1 MEVTMDTKVNNFKVL
16 LTLAGLLNI
25 VALILIIMPV
35 IHLTPL
41 TLIISAVFGGG
52 LMELAL
58 IIYIIIV
65 TRDLIRRGVL

>member
-1 MEVTMDTKVNNFKVL
+1 MNTKVNKFKVFL
-16 LTLAGLLNI
+16 VFAGVLNI

-52 LMELAL
+52 LMALAL

-65 TRDLIRRGVL
+65 TRDLIKRGVL

>member
-1 MEVTMDTKVNNFKVL
+1 MTTKINYFKVA
-16 LTLAGLLNI
+16 LTLAGVLNI

-52 LMELAL
+52 LLALAL
-58 IIYIIIV
+58 IIYIVIV
-65 TRDLIRRGVL
+65 TRDLIKRGVL

>member
-1 MEVTMDTKVNNFKVL
+1 MNIKVNKFKVL
-16 LTLAGLLNI
+16 LTLVGLLNI
-25 VALILIIMPV
+25 IALILIILPV

-52 LMELAL
+52 LMALAL

-65 TRDLIRRGVL
+65 TRDLIKRGVL

>member
-1 MEVTMDTKVNNFKVL
+1 MNTKGNIFKIL
-16 LTLAGLLNI
+16 LAIAGMLNI

-52 LMELAL
+52 LMTLAM

-65 TRDLIRRGVL
+65 TRDLIERGVL

>member
-1 MEVTMDTKVNNFKVL
+1 MNTKVNKIKVF
-16 LTLAGLLNI
+16 LAFAGMLNI

-52 LMELAL
+52 LMTLAL

-65 TRDLIRRGVL
+65 TRDLIKRGVL